1 MATNRIPNYIR
12 DGKNFSFTENR
23 IKNLFDN
30 GLEYHP
36 HVEPRIRKDDLTQA
50 LSMKVYDPLWMLSR
64 QWQMGEFR
72 GNNAGTAVSVK
83 CLVKQ
88 EDCSTDPIE
97 PITEQVNPAIDL
109 MVRVESAMHYI
120 EMIKGKFTPSDF
132 QLHKK
137 ELCEKYPIKWEDADS
152 HILDCNATKGAEDK
166 LNAQRIRFIK
176 AFQNKAFDGYKL
188 YIELNKKQY
197 NNDPI
202 ARVYV
207 NWFNKQYLPA
217 GNNGSSNSHWHEQS
231 LNYTI
236 DITAGSRH
244 FIGDRY
250 QGGRLSWYTVDDDGS
265 INNIEKPTFV
275 NIASLPTLAHYPGAP
290 NKRLW
295 QFEDHAVFMGNSTE
309 QQTKANEMFLKFATL
324 YSNDWMLIP
333 LKTAIGKHI
342 TVKYIKVIDT
352 FGILHTI
359 KRRAGVK
366 DTVDN
371 SQENW
376 QMYTNSK
383 YGTFDGSAEDGLFY
397 APQLAATLES
407 KPIEEVELLRDEMAN
422 MVWGVEKTVSDG
434 CGSTLDEQLKAVQ
447 LKTFIDDLYEQN
459 RIKPEPGIVSFSEN
473 KEVRVLVICNPDMV
487 QKALDAGADYAG
499 LDKYIQKIKE
509 GWTDFDVL
517 ITTPNIMPKIGAL
530 GRILNPLG
538 LMPTPKAGT
547 VTTDIVKAVQEVKAN
562 KIERKNPAQ
571 SDYRYTLQ
579 THVPFN
585 WIPFVPQHVKD
596 DKDKSGNHFDLW
608 GREMILRRGKMPC
621 HILTDKGYERYAV
634 LPVTSILR
642 KGLDGNYQ
650 PLFINEEEVQQTGIR
665 LIKNYQRT
673 RWLNGKTY
681 LWLGMYKRLAKFSEK
696 SGLEFDTLHEK

>member
-359 KRRAGVK
+359 KRRAGAE

-459 RIKPEPGIVSFSEN
+459 RIKPEPGIVSFSESN
-473 KEVRVLVICNPDMV
+473 DL
-487 QKALDAGADYAG
+487 
-499 LDKYIQKIKE
+499 
-509 GWTDFDVL
+509 
-517 ITTPNIMPKIGAL
+517 
-530 GRILNPLG
+530 
-538 LMPTPKAGT
+538 
-547 VTTDIVKAVQEVKAN
+547 
-562 KIERKNPAQ
+562 ERNNSAQ
-571 SDYRYTLQ
+571 SDYHYTLQ

-585 WIPFVPQHVKD
+585 WIPFVPQHI
-596 DKDKSGNHFDLW
+596 KDKNFGDQFKLW

-621 HILTDKGYERYAV
+621 HILTDNGYVRTPV

-642 KGLDGNYQ
+642 KGLDGNKYE

>member
-1 MATNRIPNYIR
+1 
-12 DGKNFSFTENR
+12 
-23 IKNLFDN
+23 
-30 GLEYHP
+30 
-36 HVEPRIRKDDLTQA
+36 
-50 LSMKVYDPLWMLSR
+50 
-64 QWQMGEFR
+64 
-72 GNNAGTAVSVK
+72 
-83 CLVKQ
+83 
-88 EDCSTDPIE
+88 
-97 PITEQVNPAIDL
+97 
-109 MVRVESAMHYI
+109 
-120 EMIKGKFTPSDF
+120 MIKGKFTPSDF

-459 RIKPEPGIVSFSEN
+459 RIKPEPGIVSFSESN
-473 KEVRVLVICNPDMV
+473 DL
-487 QKALDAGADYAG
+487 
-499 LDKYIQKIKE
+499 
-509 GWTDFDVL
+509 
-517 ITTPNIMPKIGAL
+517 
-530 GRILNPLG
+530 
-538 LMPTPKAGT
+538 
-547 VTTDIVKAVQEVKAN
+547 
-562 KIERKNPAQ
+562 ERNNSAQ

-585 WIPFVPQHVKD
+585 WIPFVPQHI
-596 DKDKSGNHFDLW
+596 KDKNFGDQFKLW

-621 HILTDKGYERYAV
+621 HILTDNGYVRTPV
-634 LPVTSILR
+634 LPATSILR
-642 KGLDGNYQ
+642 KGLDGNKYE